1 MDKKPEKKPDVFASE
16 VDMANGMA
24 EANEMGD
31 KIAEQ
36 HIKEQLEM
44 SPGEKAAQDAM
55 LEATNKQLEEQFKL
69 REEKLAKKKLAEEPK
84 VIATPIAT
92 PVIQDKIEIPK
103 ISDEEKY
110 ERLSLSQDDAP
121 FDVISLP
128 SEGKLY
134 KNGKPTL
141 DVAYLNASDEN
152 IITNPNLLQS
162 GKFLEILINRKLL
175 RTNLKYADLHV
186 GDRNAI
192 MIWLRATGYG
202 PSYNIALN
210 DPITGDEFETEID
223 LSTLKTKPLTEDPDK
238 NGYFDFT
245 CPISRDEIKFKL
257 LNVGDIDDVEGHVAK
272 LVVDK
277 GLEFSDA
284 STYTLKKQIVE
295 VRGSTN
301 KEVISKFVETMRLGD
316 VQKFRKH
323 VDSIE
328 SGMDMNITV
337 QTPGG
342 ESITTFLPI
351 NFTFF
356 WPDLDI

>member
-134 KNGKPTL
+134 KNGKASL

-202 PSYNIALN
+202 PTYNVALT
-210 DPITGDEFETEID
+210 DPVTGEDFEREID
-223 LSTLKTKPLTEDPDK
+223 L
-238 NGYFDFT
+238 
-245 CPISRDEIKFKL
+245 
-257 LNVGDIDDVEGHVAK
+257 
-272 LVVDK
+272 
-277 GLEFSDA
+277 
-284 STYTLKKQIVE
+284 
-295 VRGSTN
+295 
-301 KEVISKFVETMRLGD
+301 
-316 VQKFRKH
+316 
-323 VDSIE
+323 
-328 SGMDMNITV
+328 
-337 QTPGG
+337 
-342 ESITTFLPI
+342 
-351 NFTFF
+351 
-356 WPDLDI
+356 

>member
-1 MDKKPEKKPDVFASE
+1 MDKKPDKKPDVFASE
-16 VDMANGMA
+16 VNLTDGMA
-24 EANEMGD
+24 EANEMGA

-36 HIKEQLEM
+36 HVQEQLAM
-44 SPGEKAAQDAM
+44 SPGELEAQKAM
-55 LEATNKQLEEQFKL
+55 LEATNKQLEEQFKI
-69 REEKLAKKKLAEEPK
+69 REAKIAAKKLKETPEPVK
-84 VIATPIAT
+84 TVAK
-92 PVIQDKIEIPK
+92 PVIQDKIEIPT

-110 ERLSLSQDDAP
+110 ASLSLSQDDAP

-134 KNGKPTL
+134 KNGKPSL
-141 DVAYLNASDEN
+141 EVAYLNASDEN

-202 PSYNIALN
+202 PSYNIVLN
-210 DPITGDEFETEID
+210 DPQTGEEFETEID

-238 NGYFDFT
+238 NGHFEFT
-245 CPISRDEIKFKL
+245 CPISRDEIKFRL

-295 VRGSTN
+295 VRGSTD

-316 VQKFRKH
+316 VKKFRKH

-356 WPDLDI
+356 WPDLDL